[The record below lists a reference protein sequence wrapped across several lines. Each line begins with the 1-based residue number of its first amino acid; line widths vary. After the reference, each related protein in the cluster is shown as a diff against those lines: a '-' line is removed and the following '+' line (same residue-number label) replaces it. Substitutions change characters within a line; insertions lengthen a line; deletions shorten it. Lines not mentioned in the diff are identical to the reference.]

1 MFSSSALLRSS
12 ARRIVLRQASTAGA
26 DSSAS
31 AAATNKLSTAQ
42 AVTKVAS
49 LAAFIGAGSM
59 VLFAPT
65 DGDSDFLEPSSH
77 CHDEDC
83 THKNH

>member
-1 MFSSSALLRSS
+1 MT
-12 ARRIVLRQASTAGA
+12 TAE
-26 DSSAS
+26 
-31 AAATNKLSTAQ
+31 

-59 VLFAPT
+59 VLFAPS

-77 CHDEDC
+77 CHDD
-83 THKNH
+83 KNH